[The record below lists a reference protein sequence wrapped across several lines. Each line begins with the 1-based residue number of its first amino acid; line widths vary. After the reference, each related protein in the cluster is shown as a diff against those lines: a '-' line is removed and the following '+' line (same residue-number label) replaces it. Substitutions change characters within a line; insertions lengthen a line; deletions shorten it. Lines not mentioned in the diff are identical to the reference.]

1 MPGAWNL
8 VRNFLLFLGEM
19 LSTAQKM
26 WYDSG
31 MKQRISYYV
40 SRKNFFLWL
49 AAAAL
54 VCSAVVRIAY
64 VCGKGADAATVW
76 FQIVLPVAAS
86 LIYAL
91 ILLCSGEE
99 RLYRTAVPVF
109 MLALYFGIRISG
121 MEGMWLRYILLCWI
135 AYMAFAL
142 TYAVIISGHRGLWM
156 LPLMHLAA
164 LGVLLYDS
172 RAALHAEN
180 IGVFYANL
188 PDLLVL
194 FAGLLVSCITKI
206 HLDSAYH
213 PTWGDRPDG
222 RKLRTLDPVQ
232 VVGNYIMPTRGGSS
246 NSIRETVEITAIE
259 RYIREKR
266 RSGMPNFGITHV
278 FLAAYVRCVA
288 KYPALNRFLSGQQV
302 YTRDGDIQ
310 FCMMIKEDMTTE
322 AAESALK
329 LHLKPT
335 DTVEDIYRKF
345 NEEVERIKSADDASD
360 FDKTAKA
367 LSLIPG
373 VVFKF
378 AVWVLKTMDYFGLLP
393 KFLLEVSPFHGSIFF
408 TSMGSLGI
416 PPIVHHLYDF
426 GNLPVFVAFGCKYRK
441 NEVQLDGTVVQRKYI
456 DYTVNTDERICD
468 GFYFATVLKHMKKL
482 LSHPE
487 RLDDPV
493 EEVVHDIE

>member
-1 MPGAWNL
+1 
-8 VRNFLLFLGEM
+8 
-19 LSTAQKM
+19 
-26 WYDSG
+26 
-31 MKQRISYYV
+31 MKKRISYYV
-40 SRKNFFLWL
+40 SRKNVFLWL

-54 VCSAVVRIAY
+54 VCSAAVRIAF
-64 VCGKGADAATVW
+64 VCGKGADASTMW

-86 LIYAL
+86 LIYTL

-99 RLYRTAVPVF
+99 RLYRTAVPVLLF
-109 MLALYFGIRISG
+109 AVYFGIRISG
-121 MEGMWLRYILLCWI
+121 MPGASRRYIFLCWI
-135 AYMAFAL
+135 AYMAFAAV
-142 TYAVIISGHRGLWM
+142 YAVIISGFHGAWM
-156 LPLMHLAA
+156 LPLMHLAG

-180 IGVFYANL
+180 IGVLYDNL

-194 FAGLLVSCITKI
+194 FGGLVASLCVKV

-213 PTWGDRPDG
+213 PTWGDRTDG

-232 VVGNYIMPTRGGSS
+232 VVGNYVMPTRSGAS
-246 NSIRETVEITAIE
+246 NCIHETVEISAVE

-266 RSGMPNFGITHV
+266 RAGMPNFGITHV

-302 YTRDGDIQ
+302 YSRDNDIQ
-310 FCMMIKEDMTTE
+310 FCMMVKEDMTTE
-322 AAESALK
+322 APESAMK

-345 NEEVERIKSADDASD
+345 NAEVDRIKDNSSASD

-373 VVFKF
+373 VFFKF
-378 AVWVLKTMDYFGLLP
+378 VIWVLKTMDYFGLLP

-426 GNLPVFVAFGCKYRK
+426 GNLPIFVAFGCKYRK

-468 GFYFATVLKHMKKL
+468 GFYFATTLKHMKKL
-482 LSHPE
+482 LMHPE
-487 RLDDPV
+487 RLDEPL
-493 EEVVHDIE
+493 EEVVRDID

>member
-1 MPGAWNL
+1 
-8 VRNFLLFLGEM
+8 
-19 LSTAQKM
+19 
-26 WYDSG
+26 
-31 MKQRISYYV
+31 MKKRISYYV
-40 SRKNFFLWL
+40 SRKNVFLWL

-54 VCSAVVRIAY
+54 VCSAAVRIAF
-64 VCGKGADAATVW
+64 VCGKGADASTMW

-86 LIYAL
+86 LIYTL

-99 RLYRTAVPVF
+99 RLYRTAVPVLLF
-109 MLALYFGIRISG
+109 AVYFGIRISG
-121 MEGMWLRYILLCWI
+121 MPGASRRYIFLCWI
-135 AYMAFAL
+135 AYMAFAAV
-142 TYAVIISGHRGLWM
+142 YAVIISGFHGAWL
-156 LPLMHLAA
+156 LPLMHLAG

-180 IGVFYANL
+180 IGVLYDNL

-194 FAGLLVSCITKI
+194 FGGLVASLCVKV

-213 PTWGDRPDG
+213 PTWGDRSDG

-232 VVGNYIMPTRGGSS
+232 VVGNYVMPTRSGAS
-246 NSIRETVEITAIE
+246 NCIHETVEISAVE

-266 RSGMPNFGITHV
+266 RAGMPNFGITHV

-302 YTRDGDIQ
+302 YSRDNDIQ
-310 FCMMIKEDMTTE
+310 FCMMVKEDMTTE
-322 AAESALK
+322 APESAMK
-329 LHLKPT
+329 LHLRPT

-345 NEEVERIKSADDASD
+345 NAEVDQIKDNSSASD

-373 VVFKF
+373 VFFKF
-378 AVWVLKTMDYFGLLP
+378 VIWVLKTMDYFGLLP
-393 KFLLEVSPFHGSIFF
+393 RFLLEVSPFHGSIFF

-426 GNLPVFVAFGCKYRK
+426 GNLPIFVAFGCKYRK

-468 GFYFATVLKHMKKL
+468 GFYFATTLKHMKKL
-482 LSHPE
+482 LMHPE
-487 RLDDPV
+487 RLDEPL
-493 EEVVHDIE
+493 EEVVRDID

>member
-1 MPGAWNL
+1 
-8 VRNFLLFLGEM
+8 
-19 LSTAQKM
+19 
-26 WYDSG
+26 
-31 MKQRISYYV
+31 MKKRISYYV
-40 SRKNFFLWL
+40 SRKNVFLWL

-54 VCSAVVRIAY
+54 VCSAAVRIAF
-64 VCGKGADAATVW
+64 VCGKGADASTMW

-86 LIYAL
+86 LIYTL

-99 RLYRTAVPVF
+99 RLYRTAVPVLLF
-109 MLALYFGIRISG
+109 AVYFGIRISG
-121 MEGMWLRYILLCWI
+121 MPGASRRYIFLCWI
-135 AYMAFAL
+135 AYMAFAAV
-142 TYAVIISGHRGLWM
+142 YAVIISGFHGAWL
-156 LPLMHLAA
+156 LPLMHLAG

-180 IGVFYANL
+180 IGVLYDNL

-194 FAGLLVSCITKI
+194 FGGLVASLCVKV

-213 PTWGDRPDG
+213 PTWGDRTDG

-232 VVGNYIMPTRGGSS
+232 VVGNYVMPTRSGAS
-246 NSIRETVEITAIE
+246 NCIHETVEISAVE

-266 RSGMPNFGITHV
+266 RAGMPNFGITHV

-302 YTRDGDIQ
+302 YSRDNDIQ
-310 FCMMIKEDMTTE
+310 FCMMVKEDMTTE
-322 AAESALK
+322 APESAMK
-329 LHLKPT
+329 LHLRPT

-345 NEEVERIKSADDASD
+345 NAEVDRIKDSSSSSD

-373 VVFKF
+373 VFFKF
-378 AVWVLKTMDYFGLLP
+378 VIWVLKTMDYFGLLP
-393 KFLLEVSPFHGSIFF
+393 RFLLEVSPFHGSIFF

-426 GNLPVFVAFGCKYRK
+426 GNLPIFVAFGCKYRK

-468 GFYFATVLKHMKKL
+468 GFYFATTLKHMKKL
-482 LSHPE
+482 LMHPE
-487 RLDDPV
+487 RLDEPI
-493 EEVVHDIE
+493 EEVVRDID

>member
-1 MPGAWNL
+1 
-8 VRNFLLFLGEM
+8 
-19 LSTAQKM
+19 
-26 WYDSG
+26 
-31 MKQRISYYV
+31 MKKRISYYV
-40 SRKNFFLWL
+40 SRKNVFLWL

-54 VCSAVVRIAY
+54 VCSAAVRIAF
-64 VCGKGADAATVW
+64 VCGKGADASTMW

-86 LIYAL
+86 LIYTL

-99 RLYRTAVPVF
+99 RLYRTAVPVLLF
-109 MLALYFGIRISG
+109 AVYFGIRISG
-121 MEGMWLRYILLCWI
+121 MPGASRRYIFLCWI
-135 AYMAFAL
+135 AYMAFAAV
-142 TYAVIISGHRGLWM
+142 YAVIISGFHGAWL
-156 LPLMHLAA
+156 LPLMHLAG

-180 IGVFYANL
+180 IGVLYDNL

-194 FAGLLVSCITKI
+194 FGGLVASLCVKV

-213 PTWGDRPDG
+213 PTWGDRTDG

-232 VVGNYIMPTRGGSS
+232 VVGNYVMPTRSGAS
-246 NSIRETVEITAIE
+246 NCIHETVEISAVE

-266 RSGMPNFGITHV
+266 RAGMPNFGITHV

-302 YTRDGDIQ
+302 YSRDNDIQ
-310 FCMMIKEDMTTE
+310 FCMMVKEDMTTE
-322 AAESALK
+322 APESAMK
-329 LHLKPT
+329 LHLRPT

-345 NEEVERIKSADDASD
+345 NAEVDRIKDNSSASD

-373 VVFKF
+373 VFFKF
-378 AVWVLKTMDYFGLLP
+378 VIWVLKTMDYFGLLP
-393 KFLLEVSPFHGSIFF
+393 RFLLEVSPFHGSIFF

-426 GNLPVFVAFGCKYRK
+426 GNLPIFVAFGCKYRK

-468 GFYFATVLKHMKKL
+468 GFYFATTLKHMKKL
-482 LSHPE
+482 LMHPE
-487 RLDDPV
+487 RLDEPI
-493 EEVVHDIE
+493 EEVVRDID

>member
-1 MPGAWNL
+1 
-8 VRNFLLFLGEM
+8 
-19 LSTAQKM
+19 
-26 WYDSG
+26 
-31 MKQRISYYV
+31 MKKRISYYV
-40 SRKNFFLWL
+40 SRKNVFLWL

-54 VCSAVVRIAY
+54 VCSAAVRIAF
-64 VCGKGADAATVW
+64 VCGKGADASTMW

-86 LIYAL
+86 LIYTL

-99 RLYRTAVPVF
+99 RLYRTAVPVLLF
-109 MLALYFGIRISG
+109 AVYFGIRISG
-121 MEGMWLRYILLCWI
+121 MPGASRRYIFLCWI
-135 AYMAFAL
+135 AYMAFAAV
-142 TYAVIISGHRGLWM
+142 YAVIISGFHGAWL
-156 LPLMHLAA
+156 LPLMHLAG

-180 IGVFYANL
+180 IGVLYDNL
-188 PDLLVL
+188 PDLLAL
-194 FAGLLVSCITKI
+194 FGGLVASLCVKV

-213 PTWGDRPDG
+213 PTWGDRTDG

-232 VVGNYIMPTRGGSS
+232 VVGNYVMPTRSGAS
-246 NSIRETVEITAIE
+246 NCIHETVEISAVE

-266 RSGMPNFGITHV
+266 RAGMPNFGITHV

-302 YTRDGDIQ
+302 YSRDNDIQ
-310 FCMMIKEDMTTE
+310 FCMMVKEDMTTE
-322 AAESALK
+322 APESAMK
-329 LHLKPT
+329 LHLRPT

-345 NEEVERIKSADDASD
+345 NAEVDRIKDNSSASD

-373 VVFKF
+373 VFFKF
-378 AVWVLKTMDYFGLLP
+378 VIWVLKTIDYFGLLP

-426 GNLPVFVAFGCKYRK
+426 GNLPIFVAFGCKYRK

-468 GFYFATVLKHMKKL
+468 GFYFATTLKHMKKL
-482 LSHPE
+482 LMHPE
-487 RLDDPV
+487 RLDEPL
-493 EEVVHDIE
+493 EEVVRDID

>member
-1 MPGAWNL
+1 
-8 VRNFLLFLGEM
+8 
-19 LSTAQKM
+19 
-26 WYDSG
+26 
-31 MKQRISYYV
+31 MKKRISYYV
-40 SRKNFFLWL
+40 SRKNVFLWL

-54 VCSAVVRIAY
+54 VCSAAVRIAF
-64 VCGKGADAATVW
+64 VCGKGADASTMW

-86 LIYAL
+86 LIYTL

-99 RLYRTAVPVF
+99 RLYRTAVPVLLF
-109 MLALYFGIRISG
+109 AVYFGIRISG
-121 MEGMWLRYILLCWI
+121 MPGASRRYIFLCWI
-135 AYMAFAL
+135 AYMAFAAV
-142 TYAVIISGHRGLWM
+142 YAVIISGFHGAWL
-156 LPLMHLAA
+156 LPLMHLAG

-180 IGVFYANL
+180 IGVLYDNL

-194 FAGLLVSCITKI
+194 FGGLVASLCVKV

-213 PTWGDRPDG
+213 PTWGDRSDG

-232 VVGNYIMPTRGGSS
+232 VVGNYVMPTRSGAS
-246 NSIRETVEITAIE
+246 NCIHETVEISAVE

-266 RSGMPNFGITHV
+266 RAGMPNFGITHV

-302 YTRDGDIQ
+302 YSRDNDIQ
-310 FCMMIKEDMTTE
+310 FCMMVKEDMTTE
-322 AAESALK
+322 APESAMK
-329 LHLKPT
+329 LHLRPT

-345 NEEVERIKSADDASD
+345 NAEVDRIKDNSSASD

-373 VVFKF
+373 VFFKF
-378 AVWVLKTMDYFGLLP
+378 VIWVLKTMDYFGLLP

-426 GNLPVFVAFGCKYRK
+426 GNLPIFVAFGCKYRK
-441 NEVQLDGTVVQRKYI
+441 MRCSSTARSSSAS
-456 DYTVNTDERICD
+456 TSTTPSTPTSAS
-468 GFYFATVLKHMKKL
+468 ATA
-482 LSHPE
+482 STSRP
-487 RLDDPV
+487 RSST
-493 EEVVHDIE
+493 

>member
-1 MPGAWNL
+1 
-8 VRNFLLFLGEM
+8 
-19 LSTAQKM
+19 
-26 WYDSG
+26 
-31 MKQRISYYV
+31 MKKRISYYV
-40 SRKNFFLWL
+40 SRKNVFLWL

-54 VCSAVVRIAY
+54 VCSAAVRIAF
-64 VCGKGADAATVW
+64 VCGKGADASTMW

-86 LIYAL
+86 LIYTL

-99 RLYRTAVPVF
+99 RLYRTAVPVLLF
-109 MLALYFGIRISG
+109 AVYFGIRISG
-121 MEGMWLRYILLCWI
+121 MPGASRRYIFLCWI
-135 AYMAFAL
+135 AYMAFAAV
-142 TYAVIISGHRGLWM
+142 YAVIISGFHGAWM
-156 LPLMHLAA
+156 LPLMHLAG

-180 IGVFYANL
+180 IGVLYDNL

-194 FAGLLVSCITKI
+194 FGGLVASLCVKV
-206 HLDSAYH
+206 HLDSVYH
-213 PTWGDRPDG
+213 PTWGDRTDG

-232 VVGNYIMPTRGGSS
+232 VVGNYVMPTRSGAS
-246 NSIRETVEITAIE
+246 NCIHETVEISAVE

-266 RSGMPNFGITHV
+266 RAGMPNFGITHV

-302 YTRDGDIQ
+302 YSRDNDIQ
-310 FCMMIKEDMTTE
+310 FCMMVKEDMTTE
-322 AAESALK
+322 APESAMK
-329 LHLKPT
+329 LHLRPT

-345 NEEVERIKSADDASD
+345 NAEVDRIKDNSSASD

-373 VVFKF
+373 VFFKF
-378 AVWVLKTMDYFGLLP
+378 VIWVLKTMDYFGLLP

-426 GNLPVFVAFGCKYRK
+426 GNLPIFVAFGCKYRK

-468 GFYFATVLKHMKKL
+468 GFYFATTLKHMKKL
-482 LSHPE
+482 LMHPE
-487 RLDDPV
+487 RLDEPI
-493 EEVVHDIE
+493 EEVVRDID

>member
-1 MPGAWNL
+1 
-8 VRNFLLFLGEM
+8 
-19 LSTAQKM
+19 
-26 WYDSG
+26 
-31 MKQRISYYV
+31 MKKRISYYV
-40 SRKNFFLWL
+40 SRKNVFLWL

-54 VCSAVVRIAY
+54 VCSAAVRIAF
-64 VCGKGADAATVW
+64 VCGKGADASTMW

-86 LIYAL
+86 LIYTL

-99 RLYRTAVPVF
+99 RLYRTAVPVLLF
-109 MLALYFGIRISG
+109 AVYFGIRISG
-121 MEGMWLRYILLCWI
+121 MPGASRRYIFLCWI
-135 AYMAFAL
+135 AYMAFAAV
-142 TYAVIISGHRGLWM
+142 YAVIISGFHGAWL
-156 LPLMHLAA
+156 LPLMHLAG

-180 IGVFYANL
+180 IGVLYDNL
-188 PDLLVL
+188 PDLLAL
-194 FAGLLVSCITKI
+194 FGGLVASLCVKV

-213 PTWGDRPDG
+213 PTWGDRSDG

-232 VVGNYIMPTRGGSS
+232 VVGNYVMPTRSGAS
-246 NSIRETVEITAIE
+246 NCIHETVEISAVE

-266 RSGMPNFGITHV
+266 RAGMPNFGITHV

-302 YTRDGDIQ
+302 YSRDNDIQ
-310 FCMMIKEDMTTE
+310 FCMMVKEDMTTE
-322 AAESALK
+322 APESAMK

-345 NEEVERIKSADDASD
+345 NAEVDRIKDNSSASD

-373 VVFKF
+373 VFFKF
-378 AVWVLKTMDYFGLLP
+378 VIWVLKTMDYFGMLP

-426 GNLPVFVAFGCKYRK
+426 GNLPIFVAFGCKYRK

-468 GFYFATVLKHMKKL
+468 GFYFATTLKHMKKL
-482 LSHPE
+482 LMHPE
-487 RLDDPV
+487 RLDEPL
-493 EEVVHDIE
+493 EEVVRDID

>member
-1 MPGAWNL
+1 
-8 VRNFLLFLGEM
+8 
-19 LSTAQKM
+19 
-26 WYDSG
+26 
-31 MKQRISYYV
+31 MKKRISYYV
-40 SRKNFFLWL
+40 SRKNVFLWL

-54 VCSAVVRIAY
+54 VCSAAVRIAF
-64 VCGKGADAATVW
+64 VCGKGADASTMW

-86 LIYAL
+86 LIYTL

-99 RLYRTAVPVF
+99 RLYRTAVPVLLF
-109 MLALYFGIRISG
+109 AVYFGIRISG
-121 MEGMWLRYILLCWI
+121 MPGASRRYIFLCWI
-135 AYMAFAL
+135 AYMAFAAV
-142 TYAVIISGHRGLWM
+142 YAVIISGFHGAWL
-156 LPLMHLAA
+156 LPLMHLAG

-180 IGVFYANL
+180 IGVLYDNL
-188 PDLLVL
+188 PDLLAL
-194 FAGLLVSCITKI
+194 FGGLVASLCVKV

-213 PTWGDRPDG
+213 PTWGDRSDG

-232 VVGNYIMPTRGGSS
+232 VVGNYVMPTRSGAS
-246 NSIRETVEITAIE
+246 NCIHETVEISAVE

-266 RSGMPNFGITHV
+266 RAGMPNFGITHV

-302 YTRDGDIQ
+302 YSRDNDIQ
-310 FCMMIKEDMTTE
+310 FCMMVKEDMTTE
-322 AAESALK
+322 APESAMK
-329 LHLKPT
+329 LHLRPT

-345 NEEVERIKSADDASD
+345 NAEVDRIKDNSSASD

-373 VVFKF
+373 VFFKF
-378 AVWVLKTMDYFGLLP
+378 VIWVLKTMDYFGLLP
-393 KFLLEVSPFHGSIFF
+393 RFLLEVSPFHGSIFF

-426 GNLPVFVAFGCKYRK
+426 GNLPIFVAFGCKYRK

-468 GFYFATVLKHMKKL
+468 GFYFATTLKHMKKL
-482 LSHPE
+482 LMHPE
-487 RLDDPV
+487 RLDEPI
-493 EEVVHDIE
+493 EEVVRDID

>member
-1 MPGAWNL
+1 
-8 VRNFLLFLGEM
+8 
-19 LSTAQKM
+19 
-26 WYDSG
+26 
-31 MKQRISYYV
+31 MKKRISYYV
-40 SRKNFFLWL
+40 SRKNVFLWL

-54 VCSAVVRIAY
+54 VCSAAVRIAF
-64 VCGKGADAATVW
+64 VCGKGADASTMW

-86 LIYAL
+86 LIYTL

-99 RLYRTAVPVF
+99 RLYRTAVPVLLF
-109 MLALYFGIRISG
+109 AVYFGIRISG
-121 MEGMWLRYILLCWI
+121 MPGASRRYIFLCWI
-135 AYMAFAL
+135 AYMAFAAV
-142 TYAVIISGHRGLWM
+142 YAVIISGFHGAWL
-156 LPLMHLAA
+156 LPLMHLAG

-180 IGVFYANL
+180 IGVLYDNL

-194 FAGLLVSCITKI
+194 FGGLVASLCVKV

-213 PTWGDRPDG
+213 PTWGDRTDG

-232 VVGNYIMPTRGGSS
+232 VVGNYVMPTRSGAS
-246 NSIRETVEITAIE
+246 NCIHETVEISAVE

-266 RSGMPNFGITHV
+266 RAGMPNFGITHV

-302 YTRDGDIQ
+302 YSRDNDIQ
-310 FCMMIKEDMTTE
+310 FCMMVKEDMTTE
-322 AAESALK
+322 APESAMK

-345 NEEVERIKSADDASD
+345 NAEVDRIKDNSSASD

-373 VVFKF
+373 VFFKF
-378 AVWVLKTMDYFGLLP
+378 VIWVLKTMDYFGLLP

-408 TSMGSLGI
+408 TTMGSLGI

-426 GNLPVFVAFGCKYRK
+426 GNLPIFVAFGCKYRK

-468 GFYFATVLKHMKKL
+468 GFYFATTLKHMKKL
-482 LSHPE
+482 LMHPE
-487 RLDDPV
+487 RLDEPL
-493 EEVVHDIE
+493 EEVVRDID

>member
-1 MPGAWNL
+1 
-8 VRNFLLFLGEM
+8 
-19 LSTAQKM
+19 
-26 WYDSG
+26 
-31 MKQRISYYV
+31 MKKRISYYV
-40 SRKNFFLWL
+40 SRKNVFLWL

-54 VCSAVVRIAY
+54 VCSAAVRIAF
-64 VCGKGADAATVW
+64 VCGKGADASTMW

-86 LIYAL
+86 LIYTL

-99 RLYRTAVPVF
+99 RLYRTAVPVLLF
-109 MLALYFGIRISG
+109 AVYFGIRISG
-121 MEGMWLRYILLCWI
+121 MPGASRRYIFLCWI
-135 AYMAFAL
+135 AYMAFAAV
-142 TYAVIISGHRGLWM
+142 YAVIISGFHGAWM
-156 LPLMHLAA
+156 LPLMHLAG
-164 LGVLLYDS
+164 LGVLLYDM
-172 RAALHAEN
+172 HAEN
-180 IGVFYANL
+180 IGVLYDNL

-194 FAGLLVSCITKI
+194 FGGLVASLCVKV

-213 PTWGDRPDG
+213 PTWGDRTDG

-232 VVGNYIMPTRGGSS
+232 VVGNYVMPTRSGAS
-246 NSIRETVEITAIE
+246 NCIHETVEISAIE

-266 RSGMPNFGITHV
+266 RAGMPNFGITHV

-302 YTRDGDIQ
+302 YSRDNDIQ
-310 FCMMIKEDMTTE
+310 FCMMVKEDMTTE
-322 AAESALK
+322 APESAMK
-329 LHLKPT
+329 LHLRPT

-345 NEEVERIKSADDASD
+345 NAEVDRIKDNSSASD

-373 VVFKF
+373 VFFKF
-378 AVWVLKTMDYFGLLP
+378 VIWVLKTMDYFGLLP

-426 GNLPVFVAFGCKYRK
+426 GNLPIFVAFGCKYRK

-468 GFYFATVLKHMKKL
+468 GFYFATTLKHMKKL
-482 LSHPE
+482 LMHPE
-487 RLDDPV
+487 RLDEPI
-493 EEVVHDIE
+493 EEVVRDID

>member
-1 MPGAWNL
+1 M
-8 VRNFLLFLGEM
+8 
-19 LSTAQKM
+19 
-26 WYDSG
+26 
-31 MKQRISYYV
+31 
-40 SRKNFFLWL
+40 
-49 AAAAL
+49 
-54 VCSAVVRIAY
+54 
-64 VCGKGADAATVW
+64 W

-86 LIYAL
+86 LIYTL

-99 RLYRTAVPVF
+99 RLYRTAVPVLLF
-109 MLALYFGIRISG
+109 AVYFGIRISG
-121 MEGMWLRYILLCWI
+121 MPGASRRYIFLCWI
-135 AYMAFAL
+135 AYMAFAAV
-142 TYAVIISGHRGLWM
+142 YAVIISGFHGAWL
-156 LPLMHLAA
+156 LPLMHLAG

-180 IGVFYANL
+180 IGVLYDNL
-188 PDLLVL
+188 PDLLAL
-194 FAGLLVSCITKI
+194 FGGLVASLCVKV

-213 PTWGDRPDG
+213 PTWGDRTDG

-232 VVGNYIMPTRGGSS
+232 VVGNYVMPTRSGAS
-246 NSIRETVEITAIE
+246 NCIHETVEISAVE

-266 RSGMPNFGITHV
+266 RAGMPNFGITHV

-302 YTRDGDIQ
+302 YSRDNDIQ
-310 FCMMIKEDMTTE
+310 FCMMVKEDMTTE
-322 AAESALK
+322 APESAMK
-329 LHLKPT
+329 LHLRPT

-345 NEEVERIKSADDASD
+345 NAEVDRIKDNSSASD

-373 VVFKF
+373 VFFKF
-378 AVWVLKTMDYFGLLP
+378 VIWVLKTMDYFGLLP
-393 KFLLEVSPFHGSIFF
+393 RFLLEVSPFHGSIFF

-426 GNLPVFVAFGCKYRK
+426 GNLPIFVAFGCKYRK

-468 GFYFATVLKHMKKL
+468 GFYFATALKHMKKL
-482 LSHPE
+482 LMHPE
-487 RLDDPV
+487 RLDEPI
-493 EEVVHDIE
+493 EEVVRDID

>member
-1 MPGAWNL
+1 
-8 VRNFLLFLGEM
+8 
-19 LSTAQKM
+19 
-26 WYDSG
+26 
-31 MKQRISYYV
+31 MKKRISYYV
-40 SRKNFFLWL
+40 SRKNVFLWL

-54 VCSAVVRIAY
+54 VCSAAVRIAF
-64 VCGKGADAATVW
+64 VCGKGADASTMW

-86 LIYAL
+86 LIYTL

-99 RLYRTAVPVF
+99 RLYRTAVPVLLF
-109 MLALYFGIRISG
+109 AVYFGIRISG
-121 MEGMWLRYILLCWI
+121 MPGASRRYIFLCWI
-135 AYMAFAL
+135 AYMAFAAV
-142 TYAVIISGHRGLWM
+142 YAVIISGFHGAWL
-156 LPLMHLAA
+156 LPLMHLAG

-180 IGVFYANL
+180 IGVLYDNL

-194 FAGLLVSCITKI
+194 FGGLVASLCVKV

-213 PTWGDRPDG
+213 PTWGDRSDG

-232 VVGNYIMPTRGGSS
+232 VVGNYVMPTRSGAS
-246 NSIRETVEITAIE
+246 NCIHETVEISAVE

-266 RSGMPNFGITHV
+266 RAGMPNFGITHV

-302 YTRDGDIQ
+302 YSRDNDIQ
-310 FCMMIKEDMTTE
+310 FCMMVKEDMTTE
-322 AAESALK
+322 APESAMK
-329 LHLKPT
+329 LHLRPT

-345 NEEVERIKSADDASD
+345 NAEVDQIKDNSSASD

-373 VVFKF
+373 VFFKF
-378 AVWVLKTMDYFGLLP
+378 VIWVLKTMDYFGLLP
-393 KFLLEVSPFHGSIFF
+393 RFLLEVSPFHGSIFF

-426 GNLPVFVAFGCKYRK
+426 GNLPIFVAFGCKYRK

-468 GFYFATVLKHMKKL
+468 GFYFATTLKHMKKL
-482 LSHPE
+482 LMHPE
-487 RLDDPV
+487 RLDEPI
-493 EEVVHDIE
+493 EEVVRDID

>member
-1 MPGAWNL
+1 
-8 VRNFLLFLGEM
+8 
-19 LSTAQKM
+19 
-26 WYDSG
+26 
-31 MKQRISYYV
+31 MKKRISYYV
-40 SRKNFFLWL
+40 SRKNVFLWL

-54 VCSAVVRIAY
+54 VCSAAVRIAF
-64 VCGKGADAATVW
+64 VCGKGADASTMW

-86 LIYAL
+86 LIYTL

-99 RLYRTAVPVF
+99 RLYRTAVPVLLF
-109 MLALYFGIRISG
+109 AVYFGIRISG
-121 MEGMWLRYILLCWI
+121 MPGASRRYIFLCWI
-135 AYMAFAL
+135 AYMAFAAV
-142 TYAVIISGHRGLWM
+142 YAVIISGFHAAWL
-156 LPLMHLAA
+156 LPLMHLAG

-180 IGVFYANL
+180 IGVLYDNL

-194 FAGLLVSCITKI
+194 FGGLVASLCVKV

-213 PTWGDRPDG
+213 PTWGDRSDG

-232 VVGNYIMPTRGGSS
+232 VVGNYVMPTRSGAS
-246 NSIRETVEITAIE
+246 NCIHETVEISAVE

-266 RSGMPNFGITHV
+266 RAGMPNFGITHV

-302 YTRDGDIQ
+302 YSRDNDIQ
-310 FCMMIKEDMTTE
+310 FCMMVKEDMTTE
-322 AAESALK
+322 APESAMK
-329 LHLKPT
+329 LHLRPT

-345 NEEVERIKSADDASD
+345 NAEVDRIKDNSSASD

-373 VVFKF
+373 VFFKF
-378 AVWVLKTMDYFGLLP
+378 VIWVLKTMDYFGLLP

-426 GNLPVFVAFGCKYRK
+426 GNLPIFVAFGCKYRK

-468 GFYFATVLKHMKKL
+468 GFYFATTLKHMKKL
-482 LSHPE
+482 LMHPE
-487 RLDDPV
+487 RLDEPI
-493 EEVVHDIE
+493 EEVVRDID

>member
-1 MPGAWNL
+1 
-8 VRNFLLFLGEM
+8 
-19 LSTAQKM
+19 
-26 WYDSG
+26 
-31 MKQRISYYV
+31 MKKRISYYV
-40 SRKNFFLWL
+40 SRKNVFLWL

-54 VCSAVVRIAY
+54 VCSAAVRIAF
-64 VCGKGADAATVW
+64 VCGKGADASTMW

-86 LIYAL
+86 LIYTL

-99 RLYRTAVPVF
+99 RLYRTAVPVLLF
-109 MLALYFGIRISG
+109 AVYFGIRISG
-121 MEGMWLRYILLCWI
+121 MPGASRRYIFLCWI
-135 AYMAFAL
+135 AYMAFAAV
-142 TYAVIISGHRGLWM
+142 YAVIISGFHGAWL
-156 LPLMHLAA
+156 LPLMHLAG

-180 IGVFYANL
+180 IGVLYDNL

-194 FAGLLVSCITKI
+194 FGGLVASLCVKV

-213 PTWGDRPDG
+213 PTWGDRSDG

-232 VVGNYIMPTRGGSS
+232 VVGNYVMPTRSGAS
-246 NSIRETVEITAIE
+246 NCIHETVEISAVE

-266 RSGMPNFGITHV
+266 RAGMPNFGITHV

-302 YTRDGDIQ
+302 YSRDNDIQ
-310 FCMMIKEDMTTE
+310 FCMMVKEDMTTE
-322 AAESALK
+322 APESAMK
-329 LHLKPT
+329 LHLRPT

-345 NEEVERIKSADDASD
+345 NAEVDQIKDNSSASD

-373 VVFKF
+373 VFFKF
-378 AVWVLKTMDYFGLLP
+378 VIWVLKTMDYFGLLP
-393 KFLLEVSPFHGSIFF
+393 RFLLEVSPFHGSIFF

-426 GNLPVFVAFGCKYRK
+426 GNLPVFCAFGCKYRK
-441 NEVQLDGTVVQRKYI
+441 NEIDMEGNLVQRKYI
-456 DYTVNTDERICD
+456 DFTVNTDERICD
-468 GFYFATVLKHMKKL
+468 GFYFATTLKHMKKL
-482 LSHPE
+482 LMHPE
-487 RLDDPV
+487 RLDEPL
-493 EEVVHDIE
+493 EEVVRDID

>member
-1 MPGAWNL
+1 
-8 VRNFLLFLGEM
+8 
-19 LSTAQKM
+19 
-26 WYDSG
+26 
-31 MKQRISYYV
+31 MKKRISYYV
-40 SRKNFFLWL
+40 SRKNVFLWL

-54 VCSAVVRIAY
+54 VCSAAVRIAF
-64 VCGKGADAATVW
+64 VCGKGADASTMW

-86 LIYAL
+86 LIYTL

-99 RLYRTAVPVF
+99 RLYRTAVPVLLF
-109 MLALYFGIRISG
+109 AVYFGIRISG
-121 MEGMWLRYILLCWI
+121 MPGASRRYIFLCWI
-135 AYMAFAL
+135 AYMAFAAV
-142 TYAVIISGHRGLWM
+142 YAVIISGFHGAWL
-156 LPLMHLAA
+156 LPLMHLAG

-180 IGVFYANL
+180 IGVLYDNL

-194 FAGLLVSCITKI
+194 FGGLVASLCVKV

-213 PTWGDRPDG
+213 PTWGDRTDG

-232 VVGNYIMPTRGGSS
+232 VVGNYVMPTRSGAS
-246 NSIRETVEITAIE
+246 NCIHETVEISAVE

-266 RSGMPNFGITHV
+266 RAGMPNFGITHV

-302 YTRDGDIQ
+302 YSRDNDIQ
-310 FCMMIKEDMTTE
+310 FCMMVKEDMTTE
-322 AAESALK
+322 APESAMK
-329 LHLKPT
+329 LHLRPT

-345 NEEVERIKSADDASD
+345 NAEVDRIKDSSSASD

-373 VVFKF
+373 VFFKF
-378 AVWVLKTMDYFGLLP
+378 VIWVLKTMDYFGLLP
-393 KFLLEVSPFHGSIFF
+393 RFLLEVSPFHGSIFF

-426 GNLPVFVAFGCKYRK
+426 GNLPIFVAFGCKYRK

-468 GFYFATVLKHMKKL
+468 GFYYATTLKHLKRL
-482 LSHPE
+482 LSRPE
-487 RLDDPV
+487 LLDKPPAV
-493 EEVVHDIE
+493 ANHDIE

>member
-1 MPGAWNL
+1 
-8 VRNFLLFLGEM
+8 
-19 LSTAQKM
+19 
-26 WYDSG
+26 
-31 MKQRISYYV
+31 MKKRISYYV
-40 SRKNFFLWL
+40 SRKNVFLWL

-54 VCSAVVRIAY
+54 VCSAAVRIAF
-64 VCGKGADAATVW
+64 VCGKGADASTMW

-86 LIYAL
+86 LIYTL

-99 RLYRTAVPVF
+99 RLYRTAVPVLLF
-109 MLALYFGIRISG
+109 AVYFGIRISG
-121 MEGMWLRYILLCWI
+121 MPGASRRYIFLCWI
-135 AYMAFAL
+135 AYMAFAAV
-142 TYAVIISGHRGLWM
+142 YAVIISGFHGAWL
-156 LPLMHLAA
+156 LPLMHLAG

-180 IGVFYANL
+180 IGVLYDNL
-188 PDLLVL
+188 PDLLAL
-194 FAGLLVSCITKI
+194 FGGLVASLCVKV

-213 PTWGDRPDG
+213 PTWGDRSDG

-232 VVGNYIMPTRGGSS
+232 VVGNYVMPTRSGAS
-246 NSIRETVEITAIE
+246 NCIHETVEISAVE

-266 RSGMPNFGITHV
+266 RAGMPNFGITHV

-302 YTRDGDIQ
+302 YSRDNDIQ
-310 FCMMIKEDMTTE
+310 FCMMVKEDMTTE
-322 AAESALK
+322 APESAMK
-329 LHLKPT
+329 LHLRPT

-345 NEEVERIKSADDASD
+345 NAEVDRIKDNSSASD

-373 VVFKF
+373 VFFKF
-378 AVWVLKTMDYFGLLP
+378 VIWVLKTMDYFGLLP

-426 GNLPVFVAFGCKYRK
+426 GNLPIFVAFGCKYRK

-468 GFYFATVLKHMKKL
+468 GFYFATTLKHMKKL
-482 LSHPE
+482 LMHPE
-487 RLDDPV
+487 RLDEPL
-493 EEVVHDIE
+493 EEVVRDID

>member
-1 MPGAWNL
+1 
-8 VRNFLLFLGEM
+8 
-19 LSTAQKM
+19 
-26 WYDSG
+26 
-31 MKQRISYYV
+31 MKKRISYYV
-40 SRKNFFLWL
+40 SRKNVFLWL

-54 VCSAVVRIAY
+54 VCSAAVRIAF
-64 VCGKGADAATVW
+64 VCGKGADASTMW

-86 LIYAL
+86 LIYTL

-99 RLYRTAVPVF
+99 RLYRTAVPVLLF
-109 MLALYFGIRISG
+109 AVYFGIRISG
-121 MEGMWLRYILLCWI
+121 MPGAPLRYIFLCWI
-135 AYMAFAL
+135 AYMAFAAV
-142 TYAVIISGHRGLWM
+142 YAVIISGFHGAWM
-156 LPLMHLAA
+156 LPLMHLAG

-180 IGVFYANL
+180 IGVLYDNL
-188 PDLLVL
+188 PDLLAL
-194 FAGLLVSCITKI
+194 FGGLVASLCVKV

-213 PTWGDRPDG
+213 PTWGDRSDG

-232 VVGNYIMPTRGGSS
+232 VVGNYVMPTRSGAS
-246 NSIRETVEITAIE
+246 NCIHETVEISAVE

-266 RSGMPNFGITHV
+266 RAGMPNFGITHV

-302 YTRDGDIQ
+302 YSRDNDIQ
-310 FCMMIKEDMTTE
+310 FCMMVKEDMTTE
-322 AAESALK
+322 APESAMK
-329 LHLKPT
+329 LHLRPT

-345 NEEVERIKSADDASD
+345 NAEVDRIKDNSSASD

-373 VVFKF
+373 VFFKF
-378 AVWVLKTMDYFGLLP
+378 VIWVLKTMDYFGLLP
-393 KFLLEVSPFHGSIFF
+393 RFLLEVSPFHGSIFF

-426 GNLPVFVAFGCKYRK
+426 GNLPIFVAFGCKYRK

-468 GFYFATVLKHMKKL
+468 GFYFATTLKHMKKL
-482 LSHPE
+482 LMHPE
-487 RLDDPV
+487 RLDEPL
-493 EEVVHDIE
+493 EEVVRDID